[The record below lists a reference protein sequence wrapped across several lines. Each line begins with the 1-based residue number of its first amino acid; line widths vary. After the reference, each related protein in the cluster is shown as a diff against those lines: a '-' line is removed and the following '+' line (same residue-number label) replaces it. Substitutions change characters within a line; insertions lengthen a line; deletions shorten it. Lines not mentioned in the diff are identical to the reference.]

1 MNELILKELMRL
13 FAIVSNIKGEES
25 VIKRNIVMNY
35 LDRQYS
41 YEIVLKYIEFFDEQV
56 RYFQQLNS
64 NSTLTDNIMQQIN
77 AEQSITDLCE
87 QINEELEHEQKIILL
102 ISLLDFIQS
111 DQKHNPTELSLVG
124 TVAASLKVTREEY
137 SDVKAFTVNDIEKI
151 NTECLLFI
159 RPIDSECLPHIKQI
173 ALEKLDREIIVL
185 RISSANMYVL
195 RYYGKMVL
203 MMNGQRMEP
212 GRSYIWPVGG
222 VIRNPLIGFFYY
234 TWVTRQFIQASVENK
249 FVFTAE
255 DIVFGYLNSKNG
267 VKRFNLNEES
277 GRLVGIVGG
286 SGSGKSTLLNVLNG
300 NLKPQ
305 EGSIKINGW
314 DIHENKERVKGI
326 IGYVPQDDL
335 LIKELSVYENL
346 YFNTRLCSSDY
357 EERQIHALIEET
369 LLDFDLLEARDLKVG
384 DAFMTILSGGQR
396 KRLNIALELIRE
408 PSILLVD
415 EPTSGLSSADSENVI
430 SLLKR
435 QTIKGKLVIANIH
448 QPSSDVY
455 KMFDKLL
462 VMDQGGRVIYYGH
475 PIGAITYFKQAA
487 HYADAEETECQKCGN
502 VKTDEILRIVES
514 REVDANGHLTRLRK
528 ISPELWYQRFLKN
541 IDAKTKLIEREHDSS
556 VPKSNFK
563 TPGHFEQ
570 FTIYLKRDLLAK
582 YYNKQYLVI
591 LALEAPI
598 LAFILAF
605 FSKNFN
611 FVNGIPRYVFG
622 ENAGLPAF
630 LFMAVIVALFLGL
643 VISAE
648 EIFKDRKILKREKFL
663 NLSRSSYLLSKISIL
678 FMISAVQTFVFVLV
692 SNSML
697 EIRGMLF
704 PYWFVLFTVSCWSN
718 LVGLNIS
725 SGFQSVITIYIL
737 VPLILVPQLLFSG
750 VIVDFSKMHY
760 TIANEKEVPFIGD
773 NMASRWAYEALAI
786 NQYKNN
792 RYTRYFYDAES
803 RARNAG
809 YYRSYAIPG
818 LLEIADDTRDLYY
831 NRVDSYRYLNN
842 LQIMR
847 SEMDKII
854 QDIGSKRPPFMDSI
868 SHTLYKPALNAGITA
883 FLDRAVIIYRN
894 RYTRAVGERDST
906 YHQLV
911 SELGGEDQ
919 VMAFRQKYD
928 NKQLV
933 SVVTQEKEIQ
943 YYILRNG
950 EMISKKNAVYRQ
962 PLRNNGRAH
971 FYAPVKRIFN
981 LKVDTFWFNLSLTW
995 IFNLLSLIFLYFDA
1009 IRKILDYFETLR
1021 LNRLNR
1027 LKLNRLMKIA
1037 EQNETR
1043 MKISRNILKK
1053 PI

>member
-25 VIKRNIVMNY
+25 VTKRNIVMDY

-41 YEIVLKYIEFFDEQV
+41 YEVVLKYIDFFDEQV
-56 RYFQQLNS
+56 RYFQQLNPHS
-64 NSTLTDNIMQQIN
+64 MLTDNSVQQTK
-77 AEQSITDLCE
+77 AEQSIIELCE

-111 DQKHNPTELSLVG
+111 GQKHNPNELSLVG
-124 TVAASLKVTREEY
+124 TVASSLKVTREEY
-137 SDVKAFTVNDIEKI
+137 SDAKAFTLNEIEKI
-151 NTECLLFI
+151 NKGCLLFI
-159 RPIDSECLPHIKQI
+159 RPTDSECLPHIKQI
-173 ALEKLDREIIVL
+173 ALDKLDSEIIVL
-185 RISSANMYVL
+185 WISSSNTYVL

-212 GRSYIWPVGG
+212 GRSYIWPAGG
-222 VIRNPLIGFFYY
+222 VLRNPLIRSLYY
-234 TWVTRQFIQASVENK
+234 TWVTRQFNQAGVENK

-267 VKRFNLNEES
+267 IKRFNMNEES
-277 GRLVGIVGG
+277 GRLVGIIGG

-305 EGSIKINGW
+305 EGSVKINGW
-314 DIHENKERVKGI
+314 DIHDNKEGAKGI

-357 EERQIHALIEET
+357 EEGQIHALIEEV

-384 DAFMTILSGGQR
+384 DSFAAILSGGQR

-430 SLLKR
+430 SLLKK

-448 QPSSDVY
+448 QPSSDVF

-475 PIGAITYFKQAA
+475 PIGAITYFKQAV
-487 HYADAEETECQKCGN
+487 HYADAEETECLNCGN
-502 VKTDEILRIVES
+502 INTDEILRIVES
-514 REVDANGHLTRLRK
+514 REVDANGRLTRQRK

-541 IDAKTKLIEREHDSS
+541 IDTKTKLIERTHDSS
-556 VPKSNFK
+556 IPKSNFK

-591 LALEAPI
+591 MALEAPL

-605 FSKNFN
+605 FSKNFHYI
-611 FVNGIPRYVFG
+611 NGIPRYYFG
-622 ENAGLPAF
+622 ENEGLPAF

-678 FMISAVQTFVFVLV
+678 FIISAVQTFVFVLIA
-692 SNSML
+692 NSML

-704 PYWFVLFTVSCWSN
+704 PYWFVLFTASCWSN

-725 SGFQSVITIYIL
+725 SGFKSVVTIYIL
-737 VPLILVPQLLFSG
+737 VPLILVPQLIFSG
-750 VIVDFSKMHY
+750 VILDFSKMHY
-760 TIANEKEVPFIGD
+760 SIANDKEVPIIGD
-773 NMASRWAYEALAI
+773 NMASRWAFEALAVT
-786 NQYKNN
+786 QHKNN

-803 RARNAG
+803 RAKNAG
-809 YYRSYAIPG
+809 YYRSYAIPE
-818 LLEIADDTRDLYY
+818 LVEIASDTKNFYY

-842 LQIMR
+842 LQIMHR
-847 SEMDKII
+847 EIDKII
-854 QDIGSKRPPFMDSI
+854 QDIGSKRPPFVDSI
-868 SHTLYKPALNAGITA
+868 SHTLYKPALNASITA
-883 FLDRAVIIYRN
+883 FLDRAVIVYRN
-894 RYTRAVGERDST
+894 RYNRAVGERDSI
-906 YHQLV
+906 YRQLV
-911 SELGGEDQ
+911 SDLGGIDQ
-919 VMAFRQKYD
+919 VMAFRLQYE
-928 NKQLV
+928 NKQLA
-933 SVVTQEKEIQ
+933 SVVTQEKELR
-943 YYILRNG
+943 YYTLHDG
-950 EMISKKNAVYRQ
+950 EMISRKNAVYREPQ
-962 PLRNNGRAH
+962 GNYGRAH
-971 FYAPVKRIFN
+971 FYAPAKRIFN
-981 LKVDTFWFNLSLTW
+981 LRVDTLWFNMSLTW
-995 IFNLLSLIFLYFDA
+995 IFNIFSVVFLYFDA
-1009 IRKILDYFETLR
+1009 IRKILDYFETIR
-1021 LNRLNR
+1021 LNRLNQI
-1027 LKLNRLMKIA
+1027 KLNRLMKIA
-1037 EQNETR
+1037 G
-1043 MKISRNILKK
+1043 
-1053 PI
+1053 

>member
-13 FAIVSNIKGEES
+13 FAIVSNIRGEES
-25 VIKRNIVMNY
+25 AAKRNIVMDY

-41 YEIVLKYIEFFDEQV
+41 YEIVVKYIDFFDEQV
-56 RYFQQLNS
+56 RYFQQLNIGS
-64 NSTLTDNIMQQIN
+64 MNTDNGLQQTK
-77 AEQSITDLCE
+77 AVRSILELCE
-87 QINEELEHEQKIILL
+87 QINEELAHEQKVVML

-111 DQKHNPTELSLVG
+111 GQKHTPAEMSLVD
-124 TVAASLKVTREEY
+124 TAASALKITPDEY
-137 SDVKAFTVNDIEKI
+137 TDAKAFTLNEIERI
-151 NTECLLFI
+151 NKECLLYI
-159 RPIDSECLPHIKQI
+159 RPMDAECLPHIKQI
-173 ALEKLDREIIVL
+173 PLDKLDSEIIVL
-185 RISSANMYVL
+185 RIASADTYVM

-203 MMNGQRMEP
+203 MMNGQRLEP
-212 GRSYIWPVGG
+212 GRSYVWPVGG
-222 VIRNPLIGFFYY
+222 VLRNPLIGSFYF

-255 DIVFGYLNSKNG
+255 DIEFGYLNSKNG
-267 VKRFNLNEES
+267 IKKFTLNEES
-277 GRLVGIVGG
+277 GRLVGIIGG

-314 DIHENKERVKGI
+314 DIHKNKERVKGI

-346 YFNTRLCSSDY
+346 YFNTRLCSSDFG
-357 EERQIHALIEET
+357 EEQIHALIEDV

-384 DAFMTILSGGQR
+384 DAFTTILSGGQR

-448 QPSSDVY
+448 QPSSDVF

-487 HYADAEETECQKCGN
+487 HYADAEETECLNCGN
-502 VKTDEILRIVES
+502 INTDEILRIVES
-514 REVDANGHLTRLRK
+514 REVDANGRLTRQRK
-528 ISPELWYQRFLKN
+528 ISPELWYRRFVKN

-556 VPKSNFK
+556 IPKSNFK

-598 LAFILAF
+598 LAFILAY
-605 FSKNFN
+605 FSKNFT
-611 FVNGIPRYVFG
+611 FVNGIPRYIFG

-678 FMISAVQTFVFVLV
+678 FMISAVQTLVFVLI

-697 EIRGMLF
+697 EIKGMLF
-704 PYWFVLFTVSCWSN
+704 PCWFVLFTASCWSN

-725 SGFQSVITIYIL
+725 SGFKSVVTIYIL

-750 VIVDFSKMHY
+750 VIIDFSKMHY
-760 TIANEKEVPFIGD
+760 TIANEKEVPLIGD
-773 NMASRWAYEALAI
+773 NMASRWAYEALAV

-792 RYTRYFYDAES
+792 RYTRYFYNAES

-818 LLEIADDTRDLYY
+818 LVEIAGDTRDLYY
-831 NRVDSYRYLNN
+831 NRLDSLRYLNN
-842 LQIMR
+842 LKLLR
-847 SEMDKII
+847 GEMEKII
-854 QDIGSKRPPFMDSI
+854 RDIGSKRPPFMDSI
-868 SHTLYKPALNAGITA
+868 RHPLYKPALNAEITA
-883 FLDRAVIIYRN
+883 FLNRAGIIYKN
-894 RYTRAVGERDST
+894 RYNRAVGERDSI

-911 SELGGEDQ
+911 SALGGKDQ
-919 VMAFRQKYD
+919 VLAFRQQYD
-928 NKQLV
+928 NRQLANA
-933 SVVTQEKEIQ
+933 VTQEKEIQ
-943 YYILRNG
+943 HYILRDG
-950 EMISKKNAVYRQ
+950 EMIPKKNAIYRE

-971 FYAPVKRIFN
+971 FYAPVKRVFN
-981 LKVDTFWFNLSLTW
+981 LEVDTFWFNMTWTW
-995 IFNLLSLIFLYFDA
+995 IFNLLSLIFLYSDA
-1009 IRKILDYFETLR
+1009 IRRILDYFETIR

-1027 LKLNRLMKIA
+1027 LKLDRLMKI
-1037 EQNETR
+1037 TG
-1043 MKISRNILKK
+1043 
-1053 PI
+1053 

>member
-1 MNELILKELMRL
+1 MNELMLKELMRL

-25 VIKRNIVMNY
+25 VTKRNIVMDY

-41 YEIVLKYIEFFDEQV
+41 YEVVQKYIDFFDEQV
-56 RYFQQLNS
+56 RSFQQLNPHS
-64 NSTLTDNIMQQIN
+64 MLTDNSVQQIK
-77 AEQSITDLCE
+77 AEQAIIELCK

-102 ISLLDFIQS
+102 ISLLDFFHS
-111 DQKHNPTELSLVG
+111 GQKHNPNELSLVG
-124 TVAASLKVTREEY
+124 TVASSLKVTREEY
-137 SDVKAFTVNDIEKI
+137 SDAKAFTLNEIEKI
-151 NTECLLFI
+151 NKGCLLFI
-159 RPIDSECLPHIKQI
+159 RPIDAECLPHTKQI
-173 ALEKLDREIIVL
+173 ALDKLDSEIIVL
-185 RISSANMYVL
+185 WISSSNTYVL

-222 VIRNPLIGFFYY
+222 VLRNPLIRSFYY
-234 TWVTRQFIQASVENK
+234 TWVTRQFNQVSVGNK

-267 VKRFNLNEES
+267 IKRFNLNEES
-277 GRLVGIVGG
+277 GRLVGIIGG

-305 EGSIKINGW
+305 EGSVKINGW
-314 DIHENKERVKGI
+314 DIHINKERAKGI

-357 EERQIHALIEET
+357 DEGQIHALIEEA

-384 DAFMTILSGGQR
+384 DSFAAILSGGQR

-448 QPSSDVY
+448 QPSSDVF

-475 PIGAITYFKQAA
+475 PIGAITYFKQAV
-487 HYADAEETECQKCGN
+487 HYADAEETECLNCGN
-502 VKTDEILRIVES
+502 INTDEILRIVES
-514 REVDANGHLTRLRK
+514 REVDANGRLTRQRK

-541 IDAKTKLIEREHDSS
+541 IDTKTKLIERAHDSS
-556 VPKSNFK
+556 IPKSNFK

-591 LALEAPI
+591 MALEAPL

-611 FVNGIPRYVFG
+611 YINGKPRYYFG

-643 VISAE
+643 IISAE

-678 FMISAVQTFVFVLV
+678 FMISAVQTLVFVLIG
-692 SNSML
+692 NSML

-704 PYWFVLFTVSCWSN
+704 PYWFVLFTASCWSN

-725 SGFQSVITIYIL
+725 SGFKSVVTIYIL
-737 VPLILVPQLLFSG
+737 VPLILVPQLIFSG
-750 VIVDFSKMHY
+750 VILDFSKMHY
-760 TIANEKEVPFIGD
+760 SIANDKEVPIIGD
-773 NMASRWAYEALAI
+773 NMASRWAYEALAVT
-786 NQYKNN
+786 QYKNN

-803 RARNAG
+803 RAKNAG
-809 YYRSYAIPG
+809 YFRSYAIPG
-818 LLEIADDTRDLYY
+818 LIEITDDTRDLYY
-831 NRVDSYRYLNN
+831 NRVDNFRYLSN
-842 LQIMR
+842 LQILR
-847 SEMDKII
+847 GEIDKII
-854 QDIGSKRPPFMDSI
+854 QDIGSKRPPFLDSI
-868 SHTLYKPALNAGITA
+868 SHTFYKPALNASITA
-883 FLDRAVIIYRN
+883 FLDRAAIVYRN
-894 RYTRAVGERDST
+894 RYNRAVDERDSI
-906 YHQLV
+906 YRQLV
-911 SELGGEDQ
+911 SDLGGKDQ
-919 VMAFRQKYD
+919 VMSFRQQYD
-928 NKQLV
+928 NKQLA
-933 SVVTQEKEIQ
+933 SVVTQEKELQ
-943 YYILRNG
+943 YYTLHDG
-950 EMISKKNAVYRQ
+950 EMISIKNAVFRE
-962 PLRNNGRAH
+962 PLGNNGRAH
-971 FYAPVKRIFN
+971 FYAPFKRIFN
-981 LKVDTFWFNLSLTW
+981 LKIDTFWFNMLLTW
-995 IFNLLSLIFLYFDA
+995 IFNLLSLVFLYFDA
-1009 IRKILDYFETLR
+1009 IRKILDYFETIR
-1021 LNRLNR
+1021 LNRLNQI
-1027 LKLNRLMKIA
+1027 KLNRLMKIA
-1037 EQNETR
+1037 E
-1043 MKISRNILKK
+1043 
-1053 PI
+1053 